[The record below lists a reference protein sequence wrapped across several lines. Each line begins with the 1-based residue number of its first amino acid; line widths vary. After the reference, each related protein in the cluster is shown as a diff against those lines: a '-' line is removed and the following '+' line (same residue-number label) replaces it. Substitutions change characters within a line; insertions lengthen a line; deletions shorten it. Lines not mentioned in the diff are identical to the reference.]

1 MQNSIKFIDNYHF
14 IEYNILDYLIF
25 DLIRKENFYPFW
37 KMMEFSLMAI
47 DLSILENDRVL
58 TNAIDFFLLGVEGLK
73 IFIPIM
79 NLLFCT

>member
-1 MQNSIKFIDNYHF
+1 MQNSIKFIDNCHF

-25 DLIRKENFYPFW
+25 DLIRKENSYPFW

-58 TNAIDFFLLGVEGLK
+58 TNAIDFF
-73 IFIPIM
+73 F
-79 NLLFCT
+79 